1 MIRTCSS
8 FLNFQSLNFAQSN
21 DLRIFVCQSLNFAQ
35 SNDLRIFVYQ
45 SLNFAQSNDLR
56 IFVYQSMNFAQHIGF
71 YFSSKLLLILDESL
85 SPYLEILKSRKPAD
99 IVTITEA
106 IA

>member
-71 YFSSKLLLILDESL
+71 YFSSKLLLTPDESL
-85 SPYLEILKSRKPAD
+85 SPCLEILNS
-99 IVTITEA
+99 
-106 IA
+106 